1 MADTVPAGWVPPGP
15 RLRVLHVAF
24 FIIANAIDC
33 LATIVFT
40 RDGAQELNPLVQ
52 PMLSF
57 GASHFVVWKM
67 SIAATL
73 VAILAYR
80 AGRYRSSWRVL
91 KTVNVFAAIVTAYYL
106 IGLSIP
112 G

>member
-1 MADTVPAGWVPPGP
+1 MADTTPAGWAPPGL
-15 RLRVLHVAF
+15 RLRILHVAF
-24 FIIANAIDC
+24 FIIANAVDC

-40 RDGAQELNPLVQ
+40 GGAQELNPLVQ

-106 IGLSIP
+106 IGLSLP